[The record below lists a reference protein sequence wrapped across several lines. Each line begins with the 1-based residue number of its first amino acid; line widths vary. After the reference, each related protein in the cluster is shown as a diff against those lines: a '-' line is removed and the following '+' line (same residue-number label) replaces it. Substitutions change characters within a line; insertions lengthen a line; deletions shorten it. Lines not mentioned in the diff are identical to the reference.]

1 MCECVWRG
9 CGSRVG
15 RDPTLKTLQ
24 ASIKKAYNTVYVTPI
39 LEIGFWLEHEKD
51 KLLRNIFKMF
61 MFWSSNSSASNTNQL
76 IQNVVRKNKSPKLH
90 QEFH

>member
-1 MCECVWRG
+1 MFGGGAAVVWA
-9 CGSRVG
+9 

-76 IQNVVRKNKSPKLH
+76 IQSVVRKNKSPKLH

>member
-1 MCECVWRG
+1 MCECVWGR

-15 RDPTLKTLQ
+15 RDPTLKTLE
-24 ASIKKAYNTVYVTPI
+24 ASIKKPYNTVYVTPI

-61 MFWSSNSSASNTNQL
+61 IFWSSNSSASNTNQL
-76 IQNVVRKNKSPKLH
+76 IQSVVRENKSPKLH